1 MKFSLSVALLTA
13 FFVAACSEEP
23 PPQPTRHRMANY
35 PAAGTEQYPPPQ
47 QPFNPNGPAR
57 PTGTPPVETAAS
69 PPPAAAPTKIAKGDY
84 PYGIPGKSLFAWQ
97 IRRCGRIPSGNGSE
111 GSVHRQNLSRSV
123 TLPAL
128 VAAGKI
134 DPRSLGILLQRSKAG
149 QLRLISDADRRA
161 PLTRSLSRRFHNSP
175 MELRIKRAPRID
187 IEITVPGDKSISHRA
202 VIIAALS
209 NGVCTLHGFLPS
221 ENCMHTVNA
230 MRALGIKIE
239 QPQPDTLIVHG
250 KKRVLTS
257 PKKEIDC
264 GNSGTTMR
272 LLAGLLAG
280 QTFESRL
287 VGDAGLSR
295 RPMDRVIA
303 PLRRMGATILAEG
316 PEQTPPLR
324 IHGGSLRGMHHRLP
338 IASAQVKSALLL
350 AGLFAKGK
358 TTVNEPSP
366 TRNHTEVLF
375 NYFLVRTAMDG
386 ETSVTVFGD
395 QVPES
400 RDFTIPGDISSA
412 AFWLVAAAAQPRG
425 HLLVR
430 EVGLNN
436 TRTALLGV
444 LLRMGAQVREA
455 IEDVDQLEPRG
466 IVEVTGAPL
475 KGTVIQGREVPQ
487 LIDEL
492 PILAVAGVLASG
504 KTIIRHAQELRV
516 KETDRIAAIAHN
528 LRTMGA
534 QVTEMNDGL
543 EIDGPA
549 PLHGARVASF
559 SDHRIAMAFAIAGL
573 FAEGETVVQDAEC
586 IRQSYPGFGTVLDE
600 FTNLKRMQIST
611 PVFGS
616 FTPTPVEET

>member
-1 MKFSLSVALLTA
+1 
-13 FFVAACSEEP
+13 
-23 PPQPTRHRMANY
+23 
-35 PAAGTEQYPPPQ
+35 
-47 QPFNPNGPAR
+47 
-57 PTGTPPVETAAS
+57 
-69 PPPAAAPTKIAKGDY
+69 
-84 PYGIPGKSLFAWQ
+84 
-97 IRRCGRIPSGNGSE
+97 
-111 GSVHRQNLSRSV
+111 
-123 TLPAL
+123 
-128 VAAGKI
+128 
-134 DPRSLGILLQRSKAG
+134 
-149 QLRLISDADRRA
+149 
-161 PLTRSLSRRFHNSP
+161 
-175 MELRIKRAPRID
+175 
-187 IEITVPGDKSISHRA
+187 
-202 VIIAALS
+202 LS
-209 NGVCTLHGFLPS
+209 NGICTLRGFLPS
-221 ENCMHTVNA
+221 EDCMHTVNA

-250 KKRVLTS
+250 KKRVLAP

-287 VGDAGLSR
+287 VGDAALSR

-303 PLRRMGATILAEG
+303 PLCQMGANILAEG

-324 IHGGSLRGMHHRLP
+324 IRGGSLRGIHYRLP
-338 IASAQVKSALLL
+338 IASSQVKSALLL

-358 TTVNEPSP
+358 TTVEEPSP
-366 TRNHTEVLF
+366 TRNHTEMMF
-375 NYFLVRTAMDG
+375 NYFLVSTAKDG
-386 ETSVTVFGD
+386 ERSVTVFGD

-430 EVGLNN
+430 EVGLND

-455 IEDVDQLEPRG
+455 IEEVDQLEPRG
-466 IVEVTGAPL
+466 IVEVTGVPL

-492 PILAVAGVLASG
+492 PILAVAGALANG

-516 KETDRIAAIAHN
+516 KESDRIAAIAHN

-543 EIDGPA
+543 EIHGPA

-559 SDHRIAMAFAIAGL
+559 GDHRVAMAFAIAGL
-573 FAEGETVVQDAEC
+573 FADGETIVQDAEC
-586 IRQSYPGFGTVLDE
+586 IRESYPGFEAVLEE
-600 FTNLKRMQIST
+600 FTNPKRMQIST
-611 PVFGS
+611 PVIGS
-616 FTPTPVEET
+616 LTPAPVEEA